1 MHNTTNAPNLING
14 RVINIQRS
22 GKCLMNWQTRYLERL
37 KSRLQFIHNHQ
48 ISNTPRMENT
58 EKYYLEQMILD
69 IDQCL
74 TIGRYDQSLI
84 KEIMELFNHIN
95 HLYIET
101 SLGVN
106 RLDLCSDLDKCRSL
120 LEVQQ

>member
-1 MHNTTNAPNLING
+1 MTNTTNAPNLING

-37 KSRLQFIHNHQ
+37 KSRLQFIHNHN

-58 EKYYLEQMILD
+58 EKYYLEQMVLD
-69 IDQCL
+69 IDNCL
-74 TIGRYDQSLI
+74 SVGRYDQSLI
-84 KEIMELFNHIN
+84 KEIMTLFNHIN

-106 RLDLCSDLDKCRSL
+106 RLDLCNDLDKCRSL
-120 LEVQQ
+120 IEVQQ